1 MDSSSIQLPDTEIAG
16 VNLSEGQLRVHLARA
31 YLVKT
36 MTGSDEKTQW
46 WQAGDLVLD
55 EAEVHGALPDGPALC
70 AGGDVEENVYVYRD
84 MIPVPLDSRG
94 RCRCDLALKDSAQ
107 RITADGTA
115 VRLEMRDVPKYI
127 RHIRD

>member
-16 VNLSEGQLRVHLARA
+16 VTLSEGQLRVHFARA

-36 MTGSDEKTQW
+36 MTGSNEKTLW

-55 EAEVHGALPDGPALC
+55 EAEVQGELPDGAAVC

-94 RCRCDLALKDSAQ
+94 RCRCDLALKDSDQ